1 MNFFI
6 PVLGFFSRVPNLL
19 ARNRRLAIG
28 AGFVLPALVSISLSA
43 CGALPS
49 AQPPATPTVFATPL
63 PPSVSAEGAV
73 LPAQRASLAF
83 KTAGR
88 VAEISV
94 KEGDVVKAGA
104 PLARLDDATLRA
116 QTAQADAAFRVA
128 QINLERAQSANTA
141 NIAVAQA
148 NMNKLLAGP
157 TREEIAVAEA
167 RVQEARTG
175 LARAQQS
182 YDVLRW
188 IGGATEADVRFKRD
202 SAQAGLNIAVADLQR
217 IKAGT
222 RAEDIVIAQAQLDLA
237 QGSAGKAEISAAEA
251 QVKQAQAA
259 LDVAK
264 TALQDAALIAPFD
277 GTVALVSVEVNQSV
291 SSGVA
296 AVLIGDFSKLEVETT
311 DLAEV
316 DVVKVQI
323 GQTANVTADAFPDK
337 VFKGQVVRIATSS
350 SDRRGDKVYKVVIA
364 LGDDA
369 TQVLRWGMTTKV
381 DIIVGK

>member
-1 MNFFI
+1 MNPFNKFSPFWARVTAMLACIRHMPIDAGILFALTLTFF
-6 PVLGFFSRVPNLL
+6 
-19 ARNRRLAIG
+19 
-28 AGFVLPALVSISLSA
+28 LSA
-43 CGALPS
+43 CGGSSPS
-49 AQPPATPTVFATPL
+49 ARATPTVFATPA
-63 PPSVSAEGAV
+63 PETVSAEGTV
-73 LPAQRASLAF
+73 LPSQRASLAF

-88 VAEISV
+88 VAETPV
-94 KEGDVVKAGA
+94 KEGDAVKSGA
-104 PLARLDDATLRA
+104 TLARLDDATLRA
-116 QTAQADAAFRVA
+116 QVAQADAALRVA
-128 QINLERAQSANTA
+128 QINFERAQSANTA

-148 NMNKLLAGP
+148 NLNKLLAGP
-157 TREEIAVAEA
+157 TQTEIAVAEA

-202 SAQAGLNIAVADLQR
+202 SAQAGLDIAVADMQR
-217 IKAGT
+217 IKTGA
-222 RAEDIVIAQAQLDLA
+222 RAEDIAIAQAQLDLA
-237 QGSAGKAEISAAEA
+237 QGNAGKAEISAADA
-251 QVKQAQAA
+251 QVKQAQAG

-264 TALQDAALIAPFD
+264 ATLQDAALIAPFD

-291 SSGVA
+291 SPGVA
-296 AVLIGDFSKLEVETT
+296 AVLIGNFSKLEVETT

-316 DVVKVQI
+316 DVVKVLI
-323 GQTANVTADAFPDK
+323 GQTAKITADAFPDK
-337 VFKGQVVRIATSS
+337 IFLGQVVRIATSS

-369 TQVLRWGMTTKV
+369 TNVLRWGMTTKV